1 MAENA
6 TTRPPQEVARARE
19 RAKELRDA
27 SYPLRSDVTQECDLV
42 MKGGI
47 TSGVVYPLAACELAR
62 TRKFVN
68 IGGSSAGAIA
78 ACMVAA
84 AECGRDNGGF
94 NRLAALPSE
103 IGPTLPKLFTAGPR
117 TRTAH
122 AALMAWLDP
131 KATRPTKVRRVVVTL
146 VRSQSRR
153 FAIGV
158 LISVIAAV
166 LIAFALVGVPDEP
179 ASGVRF
185 GVVVAL
191 VAVIGGIIS

>member
-84 AECGRDNGGF
+84 AECGRDT
-94 NRLAALPSE
+94 AASSGLPHC
-103 IGPTLPKLFTAGPR
+103 PTRSG
-117 TRTAH
+117 
-122 AALMAWLDP
+122 
-131 KATRPTKVRRVVVTL
+131 RRC
-146 VRSQSRR
+146 RS
-153 FAIGV
+153 
-158 LISVIAAV
+158 
-166 LIAFALVGVPDEP
+166 
-179 ASGVRF
+179 
-185 GVVVAL
+185 
-191 VAVIGGIIS
+191 